1 MPLYGHPTCSRCQ
14 NLSLN
19 TNINADYWRG
29 MSLYV
34 LEINT
39 MNVIVGT
46 TGEDVTLCL
55 KVATNG
61 HSHLPSQ
68 RIYLAH
74 YNET

>member
-1 MPLYGHPTCSRCQ
+1 
-14 NLSLN
+14 
-19 TNINADYWRG
+19 